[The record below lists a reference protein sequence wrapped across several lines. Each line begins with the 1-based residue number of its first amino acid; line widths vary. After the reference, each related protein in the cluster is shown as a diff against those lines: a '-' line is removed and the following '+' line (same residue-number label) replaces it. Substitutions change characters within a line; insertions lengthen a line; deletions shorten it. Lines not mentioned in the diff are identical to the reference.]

1 MRKKGGCYLGS
12 CSVILLLLILLLL
25 IGAVTTGS
33 IRILFKEDATRQ
45 PSRVLVSAQLPAENR
60 IATYI
65 ITEKEGPAPSFFICP
80 RLVSPLSFFL
90 LLIL

>member
-1 MRKKGGCYLGS
+1 MRKKGGCCLGS

-25 IGAVTTGS
+25 VGAITTGS

-45 PSRVLVSAQLPAENR
+45 PSRVLVSTQLPAENR
-60 IATYI
+60 IATCTI
-65 ITEKEGPAPSFFICP
+65 SKKEGPAPSFLSCP
-80 RLVSPLSFFL
+80 RFVFPLNFLL